1 MKILNIIISTGLLLL
16 STSILAHTGLKSSS
30 PANKAVLDKAPK
42 ELTLT
47 FKGAA
52 RLMKVGLLDTNQEA
66 VKLEFKPNAKT
77 AKSFTVPLP
86 ELSVGKY
93 KANWVMMGKDG
104 HKMKGN
110 FVFTVDSLST
120 SLKEVVPVAAEPT
133 VKIAAVESKS
143 TETKKLKSL
152 PLPLVTVYKSATC
165 GCCAAWIEHMQ
176 DSGFTVKTHNA
187 DNLTQYKIKAKLGAG
202 LGSCHTAFVGDYA
215 IEGHVPADDVK
226 RLLAEKPAI
235 SGLTAPGMPM
245 NSPGMAPKGSQPSGY
260 EVISFKD
267 GEAVGVFSKY

>member
-1 MKILNIIISTGLLLL
+1 MKILTIIITTGLLLL
-16 STSILAHTGLKSSS
+16 STSIFAHTGIKSTS
-30 PANKAVLDKAPK
+30 PKNKAVLTQAPT

-52 RLMKVGLLDTNQEA
+52 RLMKVGLLDTDQEA
-66 VKLEFKPNAKT
+66 IKLEFKPSAKA
-77 AKSFTVPLP
+77 AKSFSVPLP

-93 KANWVMMGKDG
+93 QVNWVMMGKDG
-104 HKMKGN
+104 HKMKGK

-120 SLKEVVPVAAEPT
+120 SLKEVVPATAKPVAQ
-133 VKIAAVESKS
+133 AVAS
-143 TETKKLKSL
+143 TDAKKYKGL

-165 GCCAAWIEHMQ
+165 GCCAAWIDHMK
-176 DSGFTVKTHNA
+176 DSGFTVESHDA
-187 DNLTQYKIKAKLGAG
+187 ENLNQYKIKAKLGAG

-245 NSPGMAPKGSQPSGY
+245 NSPGMAPKGSKPSGY